1 MEGIKRR
8 LAGLQP
14 AGQPAALLRYLA
26 TLNAALFASAC
37 VLTIFCVPNRF
48 VFGGVSGLSIVL
60 ANFFPGMNVSTF
72 IWIGNLALAAL
83 GCWLL
88 GLRAMRG
95 TVYASVMQSFY
106 CSLLEQVFPLHQP
119 ITEEPLLELCAAVL
133 GLAITSGVVFNIGAS
148 TGGTEVLAM
157 ILQKYLGFEIGRAL
171 LLSDLGIVLAAA
183 GVFGPTTGLFCI
195 LGMAFKCTVVD
206 TAIESLNLRKV
217 CTVISSKPELV
228 RDYILYTLGR
238 AATEQ
243 QVTGAYTRED
253 KTAIMVVLTRRQAM
267 QLRNFLRRT
276 DPGAFLTIV
285 SSSEIIGKGFRS
297 I

>member
-1 MEGIKRR
+1 MEKVKRR
-8 LAGLQP
+8 IAELLP
-14 AGQPAALLRYLA
+14 AGPFAARLRYLSA
-26 TLNAALFASAC
+26 LNAALFASAV
-37 VLTIFCVPNRF
+37 VLTVFCVPNRF

-60 ANFFPGMNVSTF
+60 AELFPSMNVSTF
-72 IWIGNLALAAL
+72 IWIGNMALAAL
-83 GCWLL
+83 GCRLL
-88 GLRAMRG
+88 GIRAMSG
-95 TVYASVMQSFY
+95 TVYASVMQSLY
-106 CSLLEQVFPLHQP
+106 CSLLEKLLPLRQP

-133 GLAITSGVVFNIGAS
+133 GLAITSGAVFNLGAS

-157 ILQKYLGFEIGRAL
+157 VLQKYFGFEIGRAL
-171 LLSDLGIVLAAA
+171 LFSDLGIVLAAA
-183 GVFGPTTGLFCI
+183 WVFGPTTGLFCI

-243 QVTGAYTRED
+243 QVTGAYTREN

-267 QLRNFLRRT
+267 QLRQFLRCT